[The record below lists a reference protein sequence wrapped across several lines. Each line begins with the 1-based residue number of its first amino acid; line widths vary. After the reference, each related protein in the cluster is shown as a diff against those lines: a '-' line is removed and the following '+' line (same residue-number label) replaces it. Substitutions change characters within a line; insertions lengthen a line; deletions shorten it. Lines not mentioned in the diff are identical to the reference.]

1 MFRTLEQIL
10 PLCVIVSN
18 CLQIV
23 TYNFLQSAVL
33 DHVFFANCSKV
44 SSSQIVVPYNF
55 LLENC
60 CTRQFFFLQIVVL
73 GWGWEVLEVVRVV
86 EVVK

>member
-44 SSSQIVVPYNF
+44 SSLQIVVPHNF
-55 LLENC
+55 LFKNC
-60 CTRQFFFLQIVVL
+60 CTGQFFLQIVVL

>member
-44 SSSQIVVPYNF
+44 SSSQIVVSYNF

-60 CTRQFFFLQIVVL
+60 CTRQFFFFANCCS
-73 GWGWEVLEVVRVV
+73 GWGWEVLEVIRVV

>member
-1 MFRTLEQIL
+1 MFQTLEQIL

-18 CLQIV
+18 CLQIM
-23 TYNFLQSAVL
+23 TYDFLQSAVL
-33 DHVFFANCSKV
+33 DHVFFAICSKV
-44 SSSQIVVPYNF
+44 SSSRIVVPHNF
-55 LLENC
+55 LFKNC
-60 CTRQFFFLQIVVL
+60 CTGQFFFLQIVVL